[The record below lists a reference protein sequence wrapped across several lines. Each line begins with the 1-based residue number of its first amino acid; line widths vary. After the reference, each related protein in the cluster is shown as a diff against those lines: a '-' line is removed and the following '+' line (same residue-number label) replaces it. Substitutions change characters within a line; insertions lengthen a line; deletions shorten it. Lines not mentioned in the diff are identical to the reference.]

1 MSVSATMSVFV
12 SSHLRVDQEPL
23 KLLQPL
29 LRARAKN
36 DLQGFLDFH
45 SEKDLEYS
53 NYGKSITLHASFP
66 FSHVYSPPS

>member
-36 DLQGFLDFH
+36 DLQGFLDCY

-53 NYGKSITLHASFP
+53 NYGKSTTSHASFP
-66 FSHVYSPPS
+66 FSHVYIPPS